1 MSWFENFRQQNQ
13 HLFGEDSDF
22 SDSEPEFEPGENEEI
37 ENDENEE
44 IEDSFALHI
53 MKN

>member
-13 HLFGEDSDF
+13 HLFGEDGDF

-37 ENDENEE
+37 KE
-44 IEDSFALHI
+44 IYGIFE
-53 MKN
+53 KNSEKIFF

>member
-22 SDSEPEFEPGENEEI
+22 SDSEPEFEPEENEKILYLSLCCVLVVIKSEKY
-37 ENDENEE
+37 
-44 IEDSFALHI
+44 F
-53 MKN
+53 